1 MEALPAFS
9 HDDPLTRRDL
19 ESITDERHRYEL
31 VDGTLIM
38 SPSPRPL
45 HQRAVAR
52 VLAALAKVCPA
63 GCEAL
68 PAPVDVWITDDTVL
82 IPDVVVGR
90 REAFTERALIGAP
103 ELVVEVMSPSS
114 EHIDRFLK
122 PARLATCL
130 LYTSLIR
137 DRPVL
142 LADRPPRAQHLLLC
156 LAQRR
161 LHAGR
166 RGARHGSDPPHRAV
180 YGDVGTRR
188 PSDALLKIMAGSVR
202 PGTRRRFNQY
212 TSVNA

>member
-1 MEALPAFS
+1 MSRLTPTAPVSRHREGSMEALPAFS

-122 PARLATCL
+122 PARLATAGCPYYWL
-130 LYTSLIR
+130 IDPREPSISCYALRNGGYT
-137 DRPVL
+137 
-142 LADRPPRAQHLLLC
+142 LAAEARGTDPIHLTE
-156 LAQRR
+156 
-161 LHAGR
+161 
-166 RGARHGSDPPHRAV
+166 P
-180 YGDVGTRR
+180 
-188 PSDALLKIMAGSVR
+188 
-202 PGTRRRFNQY
+202 Y
-212 TSVNA
+212 TVTLVPEDLVTPY